1 MDQQQNHSTDTT
13 SSEEID
19 LIELV
24 KKLWDQRI
32 FILKVAGIAA
42 IVGLIVAFSIPKEF
56 TTTVKMA
63 PEGINTTKGGGMA
76 DLAALAGFDLGS
88 SSNWEGINLT
98 LYPDVIMSTPFM
110 VELSQIPVQ
119 GMEMD
124 STLTFY
130 DYIDTQI
137 SSPWWS
143 YVFRFPLKVLGWIT
157 SIGKEEES
165 EPSTINPYALS
176 KKQSDVLQGIKSRI
190 SIAVDKKTGV
200 ITASATTQDPV
211 VTATVAD
218 SMVNKLQEYIYKYR
232 TEKAVRDLEFTQ
244 TLFDEAKQNYHEA
257 QRKWAEAY
265 DANRNIAKQSAQVD
279 LTRLQ
284 NEQQLAFGVYNQM
297 AQQLESAKIKVQEQT
312 PCVTIIEP
320 ASIPVKKSNTSKLV
334 ILIGFIF
341 LGGCIA
347 IGKILLP
354 DFLGK
359 KSVATE
365 TSQAK

>member
-1 MDQQQNHSTDTT
+1 MEKQQSYSTDTT
-13 SSEEID
+13 SSEEIN
-19 LIELV
+19 LIELA
-24 KKLWDQRI
+24 KKLWTQRV
-32 FILKVAGIAA
+32 FILKVAAIAA

-63 PEGINTTKGGGMA
+63 PEGINTTKGGEMA
-76 DLAALAGFDLGS
+76 DLAALAGFDLSGNS
-88 SSNWEGINLT
+88 NNWEGINLT
-98 LYPDVIMSTPFM
+98 LYPDVVMSTPFM
-110 VELSQIPVQ
+110 VELSQIPVK
-119 GMEMD
+119 GADMD
-124 STLTFY
+124 STLTLY

-143 YVFRFPLKVLGWIT
+143 YIIQFPFRALGWIT
-157 SIGKEEES
+157 SLGKEDA
-165 EPSTINPYALS
+165 EPSGINPYALT
-176 KKQSDVLQGIKSRI
+176 KKQSEVLNRIKDRIGIS
-190 SIAVDKKTGV
+190 VDKKTGV
-200 ITASATTQDPV
+200 ITASATAQDPI

-232 TEKAVRDLEFTQ
+232 TEKAIRDLDFTQ
-244 TLFDEAKQNYHEA
+244 NMFDEAKQNYHEA

-279 LTRLQ
+279 LIRLQ
-284 NEQQLAFGVYNQM
+284 NEQQLAFSVYNQM

-320 ASIPVKKSNTSKLV
+320 ASIPVKKSNASKLV

-347 IGKILLP
+347 VGKILLP
-354 DFLGK
+354 DFLTK
-359 KSVATE
+359 KRDENSI
-365 TSQAK
+365 SQES